1 MSILPLEGFVIGVTA
16 DRRAEEQLE
25 MLRRRGAG
33 VVHGPSVRT
42 VPLAPDAGIRDATDA
57 LIASPPDVLVA
68 STGIGIRGWF
78 AAAESWGLGDA
89 LLEALAGARILARGP
104 KAAGAILTAGLPVA
118 WRAPSETLAEAVTE
132 VIRSVPRDATVAVQ
146 LDGGVA
152 QPEADRLRA
161 AGYRVVDVRV
171 YEWNQPEDDDPALRL
186 LDAVCKRRVDAI
198 TFTSAA
204 ALETFV
210 ALAERHGRADQLRA
224 AVNGPVLPVCVGPV
238 CAGAADRL
246 GMPGLHPE
254 RPRLGSMVHWL
265 TAELGRR
272 RRELRLGGTPV
283 VVQGAAI
290 TVDGDTVMLTE
301 RERAVFALLLAKA
314 GGVVSRAEL
323 LRTVWGSAGEPHAL
337 EVTVTRLRKKLGAA
351 GPAVQAVLRR
361 GYRLDVS

>member
-1 MSILPLEGFVIGVTA
+1 
-16 DRRAEEQLE
+16 
-25 MLRRRGAG
+25 
-33 VVHGPSVRT
+33 
-42 VPLAPDAGIRDATDA
+42 
-57 LIASPPDVLVA
+57 
-68 STGIGIRGWF
+68 
-78 AAAESWGLGDA
+78 
-89 LLEALAGARILARGP
+89 
-104 KAAGAILTAGLPVA
+104 
-118 WRAPSETLAEAVTE
+118 
-132 VIRSVPRDATVAVQ
+132 
-146 LDGGVA
+146 
-152 QPEADRLRA
+152 
-161 AGYRVVDVRV
+161 V
-171 YEWNQPEDDDPALRL
+171 YEWNRPEDDDPALRL
-186 LDAVCKRRVDAI
+186 LDAVCRRRVDAI

-204 ALETFV
+204 ALETFF
-210 ALAERHGRADQLRA
+210 AIAERHGRADQLRA

-254 RPRLGSMVHWL
+254 RPRLGAMVHWL

-290 TVDGDTVMLTE
+290 TIGGEDGEEGEDGGTVMLTE
-301 RERAVFALLLAKA
+301 RERAVFELLLAKA

-361 GYRLDVS
+361 GYRLDLG